1 MKKIRICGMAIIAL
15 VLLAITFVPTIE
27 QLDMDFRFAADCHHW
42 HLINNPL
49 FERKT
54 YPEENN
60 FLYRLFRIDHGM
72 FY

>member
-1 MKKIRICGMAIIAL
+1 MAIIAL
-15 VLLAITFVPTIE
+15 VLLAITFVPTLFLKNGDIE